1 MRTYRERAAS
11 AGADA
16 PNGSNKPVLDDQTVF
31 YVFKKLIHREYGA
44 RGEQNIEARYYKD
57 KKLFV
62 AARNSLWMSELRLN
76 RAHLVDALNQEL
88 GSEGVVELK
97 VESGFN

>member
-1 MRTYRERAAS
+1 MRTYQDRAAS
-11 AGADA
+11 AKE
-16 PNGSNKPVLDDQTVF
+16 NSTHGSNNHILDDQTVF
-31 YVFKKLIHREYGA
+31 YVFKKLINKEYGT

-97 VESGFN
+97 VESNIS